1 MDATT
6 SGDPGPAPAPYPG
19 VPMIPRGAALDAPAI
34 AAVVAAQVRRTG
46 THALPVAMLVRLG
59 ELRRRHGAG
68 HPFLDAYLGCV
79 LARHE
84 GRFHNRTYLALPLL
98 ERVQAAAGLTPERLA
113 ALLLADVVRFE
124 RRAAGPDLPDAATRR
139 KRIRHALRIV
149 AASEDRPV
157 SADDELDAVALP
169 ALPATGLA
177 GWFDLTVQ
185 PVSTRHDEY
194 FFIRALQAHEMI
206 FTTLADA
213 MVAAT
218 AALRAGRAREAVA
231 HVEYADLVFA
241 RAAMLFRL
249 VATLRVEAFADF
261 RVHTEGASAIQ
272 SEQYKRFEAAC
283 ARPATVRLESAA
295 FANVPR
301 VRSAVE
307 AGVDTLSD
315 ARRAARPGTDPGTV
329 DGAALARAL
338 RRLEAQH
345 QRWKAAH
352 HGLAVRM
359 LGDAPG
365 SGYTAGVPYL
375 RACLSNRLFDDL
387 GDPADPG
394 GLAAS

>member
-1 MDATT
+1 MEPTT
-6 SGDPGPAPAPYPG
+6 SGDPAPAPHGG
-19 VPMIPRGAALDAPAI
+19 VPMIPLIPRGAALDAPAI
-34 AAVVAAQVRRTG
+34 AAAVAARARRSG
-46 THALPVAMLVRLG
+46 SHALPVAMLVRLG

-98 ERVQAAAGLTPERLA
+98 ERVQAAAGLGPDRFA

-124 RRAAGPDLPDAATRR
+124 RRAAGPDLPDPATRR
-139 KRIRHALRIV
+139 KRIRHALRFV
-149 AASEDRPV
+149 AASHDPPV
-157 SADDELDAVALP
+157 TADDEVDAVPLP
-169 ALPATGLA
+169 ALPTDELAT
-177 GWFDLTVQ
+177 WFALSVQ
-185 PVSTRHDEY
+185 RVSARHDEY
-194 FFIRALQAHEMI
+194 FFIRALQAHEMV
-206 FTTLADA
+206 FTTLADE

-218 AALRAGRAREAVA
+218 AALRAGRADEAVA
-231 HVEYADLVFA
+231 HLERAERVFA

-249 VATLRVEAFADF
+249 VATLRVDAFLDF
-261 RVHTEGASAIQ
+261 REHTEGASAIQ

-283 ARPATVRLESAA
+283 ARPGSARLNSAA

-301 VRSAVE
+301 VRAAVE
-307 AGVDTLSD
+307 AGEDTLS
-315 ARRAARPGTDPGTV
+315 AA
-329 DGAALARAL
+329 
-338 RRLEAQH
+338 RLEAVPDTALGATERRALDRVLGRLESAH

-375 RACLSNRLFDDL
+375 HACLSNRLF
-387 GDPADPG
+387 GD
-394 GLAAS
+394 LAAS

>member
-1 MDATT
+1 MDAFT
-6 SGDPGPAPAPYPG
+6 SGDPLPGPATHVA
-19 VPMIPRGAALDAPAI
+19 VPMVPRGAALDAPAI
-34 AAVVAAQVRRTG
+34 ATAVAAQVRRTG

-84 GRFHNRTYLALPLL
+84 CRFSNRTYLALPLL
-98 ERVQAAAGLTPERLA
+98 ERVRAAAGLAPDRLA
-113 ALLLADVVRFE
+113 ALLMADVVRVE
-124 RRAAGPDLPDAATRR
+124 RSAAGPDLPDPPTRR
-139 KRIRHALRIV
+139 KRIRHALRFV
-149 AASEDRPV
+149 AASDDHPV
-157 SADDELDAVALP
+157 TADDQLDAVALP
-169 ALPATGLA
+169 ELPATGLA
-177 GWFDLTVQ
+177 TWFGLSVL

-194 FFIRALQAHEMI
+194 FFIRALQTREMI
-206 FTTLADA
+206 FTTLADE

-218 AALRAGRAREAVA
+218 AALRAGRTEQAIAR
-231 HVEYADLVFA
+231 VERADRVFA

-249 VATLRVEAFADF
+249 VATLRVDAFLDF
-261 RVHTEGASAIQ
+261 REHTEGASAIQ
-272 SEQYKRFEAAC
+272 SEQYKRFEVVC
-283 ARPATVRLESAA
+283 GRPSGTRLGSAA
-295 FANVPR
+295 FAGVPR

-315 ARRAARPGTDPGTV
+315 ARREAD
-329 DGAALARAL
+329 AALGAVGRAALDRAL
-338 RRLEAQH
+338 GRLEAGH

-365 SGYTAGVPYL
+365 SGYTAGAPYL
-375 RACLSNRLFDDL
+375 RACLSNRLF
-387 GDPADPG
+387 G